1 MAFTAESPPAQGHR
15 PVVLNAV
22 PVTGPTFPSITMDQL
37 ISTSLLSV
45 GIAYIEQGENHGT
58 TMILD
63 GVSYSA
69 FIHLC
74 RVILSRMMNPS
85 VVSLQSD
92 SFWSRRVP
100 LFGTYVSRRL
110 LMPIVFPLQC

>member
-1 MAFTAESPPAQGHR
+1 MSRRIGTEPKKYKSRWQVIGRHKFGYTT
-15 PVVLNAV
+15 V
-22 PVTGPTFPSITMDQL
+22 
-37 ISTSLLSV
+37 SV

-63 GVSYSA
+63 GVSHSA

-74 RVILSRMMNPS
+74 RVILFRMINPT

-92 SFWSRRVP
+92 PFWARRVP

-110 LMPIVFPLQC
+110 LTSTKFPLQC